1 MASSQN
7 LFYINLLNA
16 NKEVSKD
23 ISSQS
28 QLFYAED
35 LVIEIAKELGINP
48 IGRHLFSLY
57 HVSNKLWLASNEKLS
72 EWKENK
78 KFEFRLRFRPYSL
91 ARLKVCLSYFTLD

>member
-1 MASSQN
+1 MTSSQN
-7 LFYINLLNA
+7 LFYINLLNV

-23 ISSQS
+23 IGS
-28 QLFYAED
+28 LPLVYAED

-57 HVSNKLWLASNEKLS
+57 HINNKLWLASNEKLS

-91 ARLKVCLSYFTLD
+91 ARLKVCLSSFILD